1 MTAGRW
7 WSNVAPR
14 SHASAGSARAT
25 WSTARST
32 DAAPGNATGT
42 LRACRPAAL
51 PPAPLA
57 PRFRIRW
64 APALPDV
71 AGLVRTMPHAA
82 RAVSIQ
88 QDGLDLAAGLDFAA
102 GFANDGHQP
111 VAEHLRAA
119 ADIVAAA
126 GEIRHLRHGEMG
138 EGHRI
143 GIVGIVSKVR
153 RHRELDRFVVA
164 EQPSE
169 NLAERCAAV
178 ADQRP
183 QPPGQGRCV
192 PEPPAA
198 IILMLAHHR
207 DRLANRIDALEIL
220 LNAPG
225 LLRKLRLAGTARGI
239 EPVRHHERLFEQRA
253 SHLMQVAD
261 IDERN
266 IAIDAQRAQDRR
278 LGIAGV
284 ETVDLVQRRLDRKR
298 AVMID
303 RRGPAKTLDMRSSP
317 CAASIA

>member
-1 MTAGRW
+1 MRMPLQPERHGPQRDRRTPPPVTRQERCALVVRQHCRQHRWRRVSEYDGRQ
-7 WSNVAPR
+7 
-14 SHASAGSARAT
+14 
-25 WSTARST
+25 
-32 DAAPGNATGT
+32 
-42 LRACRPAAL
+42 L
-51 PPAPLA
+51 
-57 PRFRIRW
+57 F
-64 APALPDV
+64 PDV

-126 GEIRHLRHGEMG
+126 GEIRRLRHGEMD

-164 EQPSE
+164 EQPPE

-198 IILMLAHHR
+198 IILMVR
-207 DRLANRIDALEIL
+207 
-220 LNAPG
+220 PPSP
-225 LLRKLRLAGTARGI
+225 
-239 EPVRHHERLFEQRA
+239 EPIAMA
-253 SHLMQVAD
+253 SKF
-261 IDERN
+261 R
-266 IAIDAQRAQDRR
+266 
-278 LGIAGV
+278 
-284 ETVDLVQRRLDRKR
+284 
-298 AVMID
+298 
-303 RRGPAKTLDMRSSP
+303 DMRSSP
-317 CAASIA
+317 CAASIAPHR